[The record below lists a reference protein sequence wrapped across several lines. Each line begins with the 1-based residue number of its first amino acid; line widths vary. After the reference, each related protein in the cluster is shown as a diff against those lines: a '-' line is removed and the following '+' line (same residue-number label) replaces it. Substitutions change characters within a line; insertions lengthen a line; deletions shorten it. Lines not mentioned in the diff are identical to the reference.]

1 MTKKQAEK
9 YIYKTGK
16 KYVHLTRTAYY
27 ALLLLSVAFFGVSL
41 GICRNLSMVIAVC
54 CFAAFGILFTV
65 VAVKKYMSLFRASV
79 VMLVL
84 WVLLVVAIACM
95 YYSVRYYKQTFTA
108 WECGVYSA
116 VAAFAFLLGFIVRY
130 LFAERA
136 MIKKI
141 IIIAMGGAL
150 TAATGITGV
159 VLAVLEFVN
168 VSLTLA
174 TISFNA
180 VMCLLLIYAAKFA
193 VRVCVMLRFKVEYVN
208 ENPTLG
214 GIRKEIEAKKGIL
227 FTTVH
232 GFTYGEYKFYIYA
245 KRDYYRID
253 MYQGHTRI
261 SRNKYE
267 PLKSLF
273 DTETIDGKR
282 LSKLWHL
289 IVQS

>member
-9 YIYKTGK
+9 YIYKAGK

-27 ALLLLSVAFFGVSL
+27 ALLLPSILLL
-41 GICRNLSMVIAVC
+41 GGAIGFCRNISFVITVC

-95 YYSVRYYKQTFTA
+95 YYAVRYYKQTFTA

-116 VAAFAFLLGFIVRY
+116 VAAFAFLLGCFVRY
-130 LFAERA
+130 LFADRA
-136 MIKKI
+136 MIKKV

-180 VMCLLLIYAAKFA
+180 IMCLLLIYAAKFA
-193 VRVCVMLRFKVEYVN
+193 VRVYVMLRFKVEYTP
-208 ENPTLG
+208 EDHTLG
-214 GIRKEIEAKKGIL
+214 GIRKEIEAKRKIL

-253 MYQGHTRI
+253 MYQGNTRI

-267 PLKSLF
+267 LLKSLF

-282 LSKLWHL
+282 LSKLGHL
-289 IVQS
+289 IVKS